1 MAFNITDFNNKWANF
16 KEDLKG
22 YFNNRVV
29 DKNGDT
35 MTGSLILSKNPEASM
50 EAVTKEYVDSYKP
63 PWTVESPLKS
73 LAKENFYTSVNTS
86 TYSENPTTNEKSFI
100 AINSGEVYMDF
111 SGKGD
116 KYAKNSSNASVYVND
131 SLICTIDGL
140 GNTGSGGAGSN
151 SDRRVVTLNKGDV
164 IKVVVNVF
172 KRNNTSDSAYV
183 SASLSMYA
191 HIDTPYTYGDSYSG
205 RDFEEV

>member
-1 MAFNITDFNNKWANF
+1 MAFNITDFSNKWANF

-73 LAKENFYTSVNTS
+73 LAKASFSTGVSTS
-86 TYSENPTTNEKSFI
+86 TYSENPTTNEDSFI
-100 AINSGEVYMDF
+100 AINSG
-111 SGKGD
+111 
-116 KYAKNSSNASVYVND
+116 
-131 SLICTIDGL
+131 
-140 GNTGSGGAGSN
+140 
-151 SDRRVVTLNKGDV
+151 
-164 IKVVVNVF
+164 
-172 KRNNTSDSAYV
+172 
-183 SASLSMYA
+183 
-191 HIDTPYTYGDSYSG
+191 
-205 RDFEEV
+205 